1 MTEEEAV
8 TRFLYL
14 FCSLTLALAITSC
27 AAVPR
32 GQSSDRI
39 NGLVT
44 SMVDGEEK
52 PVSTATVRLSVPGD
66 ENLLGVATTT
76 FAGTFSVDRLS
87 NRLTEQDAQL
97 LRNQEYVVEV
107 QAPEHYLMKQRFTFE
122 KGVEDWTF
130 IMILKTADLGSD
142 DSLLPPTGEGNGLTF
157 GGAVRKG
164 K

>member
-1 MTEEEAV
+1 MA
-8 TRFLYL
+8 RFSYL
-14 FCSLTLALAITSC
+14 FCSLITALAITSC
-27 AAVPR
+27 AGVQR

-52 PVSTATVRLSVPGD
+52 PVSTATVRLSVPGNED
-66 ENLLGVATTT
+66 LIGVATTT

-107 QAPEHYLMKQRFTFE
+107 QAP
-122 KGVEDWTF
+122 
-130 IMILKTADLGSD
+130 
-142 DSLLPPTGEGNGLTF
+142 
-157 GGAVRKG
+157 
-164 K
+164 

>member
-1 MTEEEAV
+1 MG
-8 TRFLYL
+8 RSIQFIFLVA
-14 FCSLTLALAITSC
+14 SLMSLASC
-27 AAVPR
+27 AGVQR

-44 SMVDGEEK
+44 SMIDGEER
-52 PVSTATVRLSVPGD
+52 PVSTATVRLSVPD
-66 ENLLGVATTT
+66 NEDLIGVATTT

-87 NRLTEQDAQL
+87 NRVTEKEAEL
-97 LRNQEYVVEV
+97 LRNQEYVVEI
-107 QAPEHYLMKQRFTFE
+107 QAPEHYLMKQRFTFD

-130 IMILKTADLGSD
+130 MMILKTADLGSA
-142 DSLLPPTGEGNGLTF
+142 DSLLPPTGDGNGLTF